1 MKTIKIGNK
10 EYVFEELTP
19 NQSWNP
25 EFPLFLTWDL
35 GSGGTISTPYITAFE
50 LNTWR
55 ENTKII
61 TTTNSITE
69 EIAGNVVEK
78 WRMIQGEIGQG
89 DANLFTNYLNLFS
102 SSATAFTNTALE
114 SFYSLMD
121 SLELDRNNKNY
132 LLIEKL

>member
-69 EIAGNVVEK
+69 EVAKNVTEK
-78 WRMIQGEIGQG
+78 SYYQL
-89 DANLFTNYLNLFS
+89 DYYKNYNVKSIS
-102 SSATAFTNTALE
+102 SIDRAMKCTQCETALE

>member
-69 EIAGNVVEK
+69 EIARTIV
-78 WRMIQGEIGQG
+78 
-89 DANLFTNYLNLFS
+89 ANTFANKYYHYIKKGMMQVASMNHVYPYK
-102 SSATAFTNTALE
+102 TALE

>member
-1 MKTIKIGNK
+1 MKEVKIENK
-10 EYVFEELTP
+10 EYIFAELAP

-25 EFPLFLTWDL
+25 EFPTHLTWEL
-35 GSGGTISTPYITAFE
+35 SIGTYSEPYIMPIFD
-50 LNTWR
+50 LDSWR
-55 ENTKII
+55 KDTKII

-132 LLIEKL
+132 LLVEKL

>member
-10 EYVFEELTP
+10 EYVFEELAP

-69 EIAGNVVEK
+69 EIAETVVLCTDEK
-78 WRMIQGEIGQG
+78 SHKLFG
-89 DANLFTNYLNLFS
+89 DGKFKNYFS
-102 SSATAFTNTALE
+102 EYPYYHKTALE